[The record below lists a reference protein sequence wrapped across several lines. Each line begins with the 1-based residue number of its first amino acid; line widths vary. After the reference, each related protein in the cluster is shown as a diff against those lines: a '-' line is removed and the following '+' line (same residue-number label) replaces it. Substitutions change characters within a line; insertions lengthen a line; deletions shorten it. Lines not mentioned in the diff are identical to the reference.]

1 MVSDLPDYLQ
11 KPTFSTRNQRHTLE
25 MEQRIDELAAMLK
38 RIQEQNAS
46 IQEAVETSTALFEE
60 IKPSV
65 TGLTEWTD
73 ARALD
78 R

>member
-1 MVSDLPDYLQ
+1 MVSDLPEYLQ

-46 IQEAVETSTALFEE
+46 IQ
-60 IKPSV
+60 
-65 TGLTEWTD
+65 
-73 ARALD
+73 
-78 R
+78 